1 MNEKSAL
8 KHGQAK
14 IQYYACREKVYQL
27 QDAGYSI
34 QAIYDLLTADGVIS
48 MSYKALHRNISKDR
62 GPVEKKQQLPK
73 RLPSVNALPAPSE
86 NSGLPIPAKL
96 DQPSERSA
104 SDHQVAEWSLDE
116 KLAVINAG
124 STSKKARKRGF
135 DEETEEYNETEVL

>member
-34 QAIYDLLTADGVIS
+34 QAIYDLLTADGFIS

-62 GPVEKKQQLPK
+62 GPVAKRPQLPK
-73 RLPSVNALPAPSE
+73 RLPSVKALPAPSE
-86 NSGLPIPAKL
+86 NSGLPIPAKTDL
-96 DQPSERSA
+96 PSGNQA
-104 SDHQVAEWSLDE
+104 AEWSLDE

-124 STSKKARKRGF
+124 STSKKAKKRGF